1 MNKIILAI
9 SVIVNLLLI
18 AFVVGLLPF
27 LLSSSIVVVGLLV
40 WYIKKLTSQ
49 INDITANFDDLYSQ
63 IESYEQHVE
72 SIHSLEMFY
81 GDQTLQ
87 GLIKHSRSLLNEIYD
102 FQEKFITQEEE
113 EFERETEDTQTPEE
127 EKSILYLSSPE
138 SDS

>member
-9 SVIVNLLLI
+9 SVVVNLLLI

-27 LLSSSIVVVGLLV
+27 LLSLSIVIAAILL

-49 INDITANFDDLYSQ
+49 MNNITENFDELYSK

-72 SIHSLEMFY
+72 SVHSLEMFY

-87 GLIKHSRSLLNEIYD
+87 ALVDHAKSFDEQLDTFEFIYTLTD
-102 FQEKFITQEEE
+102 EEE
-113 EFERETEDTQTPEE
+113 ENPPDDDTDTASEET
-127 EKSILYLSSPE
+127 
-138 SDS
+138 